1 MAGGWGGAPLS
12 NGPFQRTG
20 TQEQGLSN
28 LYRVRCVMS
37 NNGYRDGAH
46 RAKGLPCD
54 CALPLR
60 VDSELGPVIAHL
72 THEERE
78 AKKMS

>member
-1 MAGGWGGAPLS
+1 MAL
-12 NGPFQRTG
+12 FREQERR
-20 TQEQGLSN
+20 EQGLSN

-54 CALPLR
+54 CSLPLR